1 MIGHIEYAAVLRPHP
16 GNPEYELRSGTAAPL
31 VGTLME
37 VLSSL
42 WTKDGRLLVLA
53 VGVARIRV
61 RTFVGCPPLSP
72 RTGFLHAWVVA

>member
-1 MIGHIEYAAVLRPHP
+1 MTLKVNESNQKPLLCGLNT
-16 GNPEYELRSGTAAPL
+16 GNPEYELRPGTAAPL

-61 RTFVGCPPLSP
+61 RTLLSLRHLP
-72 RTGFLHAWVVA
+72 